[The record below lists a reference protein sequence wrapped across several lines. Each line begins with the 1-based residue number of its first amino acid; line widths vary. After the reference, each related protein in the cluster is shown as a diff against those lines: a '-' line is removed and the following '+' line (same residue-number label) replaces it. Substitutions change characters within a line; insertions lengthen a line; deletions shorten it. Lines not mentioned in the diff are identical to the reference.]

1 MSLIRELIVDA
12 YGCKTDLSDV
22 RAIEKAARKAVEGE
36 GATVVEVSYHE
47 FQPHGLTLCLILK
60 ESHFIISTWPEF
72 QMAIVNI
79 FLCNSGMDAGRVWKN
94 FSISLKPT
102 QYKSHEVL
110 HEVGAVNLKNS
121 A

>member
-1 MSLIRELIVDA
+1 MSSIRELIVDA
-12 YGCKTDLSDV
+12 YGCKAELSNPKE
-22 RAIEKAARKAVEGE
+22 IEKAARRALEGE
-36 GATVVEVSYHE
+36 GATVVEVSYHQ

-79 FLCNSGMDAGRVWKN
+79 FLCNSDMDAQRVWKK
-94 FSISLKPT
+94 FSTSLKPT
-102 QYKSHEVL
+102 QCKFHEVK
-110 HEVGAVNLKNS
+110 HDVGSVILKNS